1 MIYDQRSR
9 NVKSYMT
16 ARIAQYRIRTHYS
29 TISLFFIFIRH
40 RGSNDSGQTD
50 IQTWLLVKCG
60 TAECG
65 K

>member
-40 RGSNDSGQTD
+40 RNSNDSGQTD
-50 IQTWLLVKCG
+50 IQTY
-60 TAECG
+60 T
-65 K
+65 